1 MGSVKDPRLASL
13 LLRVSY
19 FTNEP
24 YTAGPLFAFD
34 FPLCKGLRIGNM
46 TTKDI
51 QYIDQKPPGC
61 IELHFLGILSPPD
74 INRTVTLGSNFTVRI
89 F

>member
-19 FTNEP
+19 FTDEP

-34 FPLCKGLRIGNM
+34 FPLCKGLRIGN
-46 TTKDI
+46 TATKDI

-61 IELHFLGILSPPD
+61 MELHFLGI
-74 INRTVTLGSNFTVRI
+74 
-89 F
+89 